1 MMGGM
6 LLCVLVVF
14 MLFGLV
20 AIFLPQSRS
29 LLKLFCRQLVSRTLH
44 MVWGALGALIF
55 SVYLVYDTQVSHL
68 KDHTLYLYN
77 PYSTTR
83 SKICTVNP
91 IYQILVQAMA
101 HPIHNPLT
109 GWVVWDGMGWKYPG
123 GVHAK
128 TIFRW
133 WWAGTTSMRSLPR
146 STSLPRSPSTWTSS
160 TSSCT
165 SSGWSSPSLILLHLF
180 R

>member
-1 MMGGM
+1 MHHQQFFFKVPLFLLNMILQTKVDFTMMGGM

-68 KDHTLYLYN
+68 KDHTF
-77 PYSTTR
+77 
-83 SKICTVNP
+83 IIP
-91 IYQILVQAMA
+91 ILQPVLKSVQ
-101 HPIHNPLT
+101 
-109 GWVVWDGMGWKYPG
+109 
-123 GVHAK
+123 
-128 TIFRW
+128 
-133 WWAGTTSMRSLPR
+133 
-146 STSLPRSPSTWTSS
+146 
-160 TSSCT
+160 
-165 SSGWSSPSLILLHLF
+165 
-180 R
+180 